1 MALSIPYTFVAGT
14 AAVAAEVN
22 SNFLAI
28 ASWANNANIG
38 TDSLGILQARTVSLP
53 SAPTNAILYLNQ
65 TSSNPALYILNAG
78 TDCSLEI
85 VQSSQLATDK
95 GVIKITDNFT
105 QTISGANEFVMNLAA
120 NSTIPALLI
129 KHGATETFK
138 VTKDYLR
145 LETLLKP
152 PVRTTSQ
159 RNAISSPEEGSVIY
173 NSTTEDINIKRANEW
188 APIGCPVG
196 SLIMYAG
203 PTAPEGWLLCI
214 GSAVPNGSGTIQGI
228 TSDFSKLYAVIG
240 ANLPDLRGRIPLGKD
255 NMGGS
260 SANRVTNVQADS
272 LLGTEGSETIAETS
286 LPMHTHIYYDAYW
299 SEGSGYS
306 GNHLSEPYVTKR
318 DHPNNYGATG
328 TEGANPGDPNRSHG
342 IFQKTEPSTS
352 STNNG
357 WNSVVASNLAGN
369 AHMPPY
375 QTFNYIIKY

>member
-1 MALSIPYTFVAGT
+1 MADLSPLISFTAGT
-14 AAVAAEVN
+14 PAVADEVN
-22 SNFLAI
+22 QNFAAI
-28 ASWANNANIG
+28 RAHVNGANIG
-38 TDSLGILQARTVSLP
+38 TKNIESTLLSRSGGP
-53 SAPTNAILYLNQ
+53 
-65 TSSNPALYILNAG
+65 ILNLTQLTENQIAFNVENSQSNTAVSIAQLAALAAG
-78 TDCSLEI
+78 KSILKLSETVAQTQGDAQLFLSL
-85 VQSSQLATDK
+85 QSS
-95 GVIKITDNFT
+95 
-105 QTISGANEFVMNLAA
+105 
-120 NSTIPALLI
+120 STIPALLV
-129 KHGATETFK
+129 KHGGTETFK
-138 VTKDYLR
+138 LTKNYLS

-286 LPMHTHIYYDAYW
+286 LPMHTHIYYESYW
-299 SEGSGYS
+299 SETASGANYSPYETIRNSPLNQGAGFTEPGSG
-306 GNHLSEPYVTKR
+306 
-318 DHPNNYGATG
+318 
-328 TEGANPGDPNRSHG
+328 NPRHG
-342 IFQKTEPSTS
+342 VYEKTETFTS